1 MDLSHTVLDLVI
13 FIIINDYGNIGMVL
27 DELKH
32 DFSGW
37 LCEEK
42 IAKM

>member
-1 MDLSHTVLDLVI
+1 MDLGHIVFDLVI
-13 FIIINDYGNIGMVL
+13 FIMINDYGNVGMVL

-32 DFSGW
+32 DCSRW
-37 LCEEK
+37 LYEEK

>member
-1 MDLSHTVLDLVI
+1 MDLGHIVFDLVI
-13 FIIINDYGNIGMVL
+13 FIIINDYGNVGVVL

-32 DFSGW
+32 DCSGW

-42 IAKM
+42 IAKV

>member
-1 MDLSHTVLDLVI
+1 MDLGHIVFDLVI
-13 FIIINDYGNIGMVL
+13 FIITNNYGNFGMVL

-32 DFSGW
+32 DCSRW